1 MLELSFT
8 RIIYIIRYIG
18 IGDSEITP
26 KRLVVIRPNLMEHV
40 AREFGLLPFKSDFG
54 RMNTVVLKK
63 KMFHFLLGVHTSSYS
78 VYKYSFLCQL
88 DSHRFY
94 KILHYNFHGKQ
105 INSNSIQ
112 QLHIDRLKCA
122 KHNTEHAFYR
132 KIGLH

>member
-1 MLELSFT
+1 
-8 RIIYIIRYIG
+8 
-18 IGDSEITP
+18 
-26 KRLVVIRPNLMEHV
+26 MEHV
-40 AREFGLLPFKSDFG
+40 VREFGLLPFKSNFG

-63 KMFHFLLGVHTSSYS
+63 KFNFLLGVHTSTYS
-78 VYKYSFLCQL
+78 LYKYSLLCQL

-122 KHNTEHAFYR
+122 KHNTCILQENWTALRYAVNHLQFYEKGSQAR
-132 KIGLH
+132 